1 MVRTPDV
8 YDLTARVSESSDS
21 QYVEELRAKMQETE
35 QLVVAFVQLS
45 RQGGSKITR
54 EDTLKQCH
62 EAQTEVSHSLIPS
75 TIACKP
81 PAVCIT
87 ALRDIST
94 TWEAP

>member
-54 EDTLKQCH
+54 DTLKQCH
-62 EAQTEVSHSLIPS
+62 EAQTEVSHSSIPS

-81 PAVCIT
+81 PAVCII